1 MNTRELD
8 RVAAPQALE
17 ARSAL
22 RPPLPVAPAAEP
34 LQALLRQAQ
43 QLWPD
48 WRNPARFHERKSS
61 LIADIKSMLD
71 SVAPANARQV
81 APVLP
86 ASSCIAT
93 VSRRTAAPTPW
104 PPTQSLTLAL
114 SAQRYDHLIALI
126 TAPTR
131 RRRTGFQTRFRNWL
145 LAVDEAD
152 RAITLSGIDVAWI
165 RKQCINRKRGG
176 WQASIHKI
184 FGDAHPAFANLPA
197 RPRSRRSQQRKWRR
211 KET

>member
-1 MNTRELD
+1 MAGLAKPGALPREKEQLD
-8 RVAAPQALE
+8 
-17 ARSAL
+17 
-22 RPPLPVAPAAEP
+22 
-34 LQALLRQAQ
+34 
-43 QLWPD
+43 PD
-48 WRNPARFHERKSS
+48 IR
-61 LIADIKSMLD
+61 SMLN
-71 SVAPANARQV
+71 SVAPTNARPA

-86 ASSCIAT
+86 SSSCIAT
-93 VSRRTAAPTPW
+93 VSARTAAPTPW

-114 SAQRYDHLIALI
+114 SVQRYDHLIALI

-152 RAITLSGIDVAWI
+152 RAITLSGIDVAGI

-176 WQASIHKI
+176 WQASIQKI
-184 FGDAHPAFANLPA
+184 FGDAHPVFANLPA
-197 RPRSRRSQQRKWRR
+197 RPRSRRSQQRKWQR